1 MEQSFS
7 STADSGT
14 PSGADTDQD
23 AAPDMSVM
31 QCLELDGATL
41 SPRVVAAVARRN
53 GKNTRVLLSAEA
65 VKKMHASVGLKDA
78 LLEQEI
84 PIYAVTTG
92 FGDSCI
98 RQIAPNKAHEL
109 QRNLVLYHL
118 NGVGPAADP
127 VVARATMLIRANAL
141 SRGISAIRPEVV
153 ATLLEFLRRDI
164 LPLIPER
171 GSVGASGDLV
181 PLCYLAAAL
190 IGEGE
195 VLHRG
200 AVRPALDVLR
210 DEGIEPVR
218 LEPKEGIALIN
229 GTAFAAAYATLASWD
244 ARELVFVAELATAM
258 TMEALRGNASALHP
272 FVHGNKPHPG
282 QVESARTIRTLLAG
296 SRLATSF
303 EDILIRREEL
313 AGRSYLH
320 LNERIQDKYSLRC
333 APQIIGVT
341 RDTLGWAERWLSTE
355 INSSTDNP
363 LFDADQPGL
372 HLGGN
377 FYAGH
382 VGQSMD
388 SLKTAVAGLANL
400 LDRQLALV
408 VDEKFNEG
416 LPPNL
421 IAARDPG
428 DPQAGLHHGFK
439 GMQIAASAV
448 TAEALKQTG
457 PVSVFSRSTEAHNQD
472 IVSMGTISA
481 RDARTVN
488 GLVREVA
495 AIHLIAL
502 TQAIELRGVEQ
513 ASPAIRAVHALIR
526 ESSGFVS
533 RDRRLDQDIQAVIA
547 LIECGALR
555 RAAGLGDEGF
565 ATGRELV
572 ELDQPCSGH

>member
-1 MEQSFS
+1 MS
-7 STADSGT
+7 
-14 PSGADTDQD
+14 
-23 AAPDMSVM
+23 AASH
-31 QCLELDGATL
+31 LELDGTAL
-41 SPRVVAAVARRN
+41 SPRAVAAAARRD
-53 GKNTRVLLSAEA
+53 GRGTRVTLTPAA
-65 VKKMHASVGLKDA
+65 VKQMQSSVDLKET
-78 LLEQEI
+78 LLAQEV

-92 FGDSCI
+92 FGDSCV
-98 RQIAPNKAHEL
+98 RQISPDKAHEL

-118 NGVGPAADP
+118 NGVGPTAVPA
-127 VVARATMLIRANAL
+127 VARATMLIRANAL
-141 SRGISAIRPEVV
+141 AKGVSAIRPQAVT
-153 ATLLEFLRRDI
+153 TLLKCLSRDV

-190 IGEGE
+190 IGEGQ

-200 AVRPALDVLR
+200 TTRPALDALR
-210 DEGIEPVR
+210 EEGIEPLR
-218 LEPKEGIALIN
+218 LAPKEGIALIN
-229 GTAFAAAYATLASWD
+229 GTSFAAGYAVLAAAD
-244 ARELVFVAELATAM
+244 ARELAFVAELATAM
-258 TMEALRGNASALHP
+258 TLEALHGNASALHP
-272 FVHGNKPHPG
+272 FVHENKPHPG
-282 QVESARTIRTLLAG
+282 QVSSARSIRALLAG

-303 EDILIRREEL
+303 DEILVRRERL
-313 AGRSYLH
+313 GGRGYLQ
-320 LNERIQDKYSLRC
+320 LNERIQDKYSVRC
-333 APQIIGVT
+333 APQIIGIV
-341 RDTLGWAERWLSTE
+341 RDTLDWTERWLGTE
-355 INSSTDNP
+355 INSATDNP
-363 LFDADQPGL
+363 LFDVDESGL

-421 IAARDPG
+421 VAARRPDDPE
-428 DPQAGLHHGFK
+428 AGLHHGFK

-495 AIHLIAL
+495 AIHLLAL
-502 TQAIELRGVEQ
+502 AQAVELRGVEK
-513 ASPAIRAVHALIR
+513 ASPAVRAVHGLIR
-526 ESSGFVS
+526 EHSAFVTH
-533 RDRRLDQDIQAVIA
+533 DRRLDQDIEAVTG
-547 LIECGALR
+547 LIETGALR
-555 RAAGLGDEGF
+555 RATGLGDEDF
-565 ATGRELV
+565 AEGREIAD
-572 ELDQPCSGH
+572 LDAAITTAGG

>member
-1 MEQSFS
+1 MS
-7 STADSGT
+7 
-14 PSGADTDQD
+14 
-23 AAPDMSVM
+23 AASH
-31 QCLELDGATL
+31 LELDGTGL
-41 SPRVVAAVARRN
+41 TPRAVAAAARR
-53 GKNTRVLLSAEA
+53 GGPDTRVTLTPAA
-65 VKKMHASVGLKDA
+65 VKQMHASVDLKET
-78 LLEQEI
+78 LLAQEV

-92 FGDSCI
+92 FGDSCV
-98 RQIAPNKAHEL
+98 RQIAPDKAHEL

-118 NGVGPAADP
+118 NGVGPTAVPA
-127 VVARATMLIRANAL
+127 VTRATMLIRANAL
-141 SRGISAIRPEVV
+141 AKGVSAIRPQAVQ
-153 ATLLEFLRRDI
+153 TLLACLSRDI

-190 IGEGE
+190 IGEGR

-200 AVRPALDVLR
+200 TERPALAALR
-210 DEGIEPVR
+210 DEGIEPLR
-218 LEPKEGIALIN
+218 LAPKEGIALIN
-229 GTAFAAAYATLASWD
+229 GTSFAAAYAILAAAD
-244 ARELVFVAELATAM
+244 ARELAFVAELATAM
-258 TMEALRGNASALHP
+258 TLEALHGNASALHP
-272 FVHGNKPHPG
+272 FVHDNKPHRG
-282 QVESARTIRTLLAG
+282 QVHSARAIRTLLAG

-303 EDILIRREEL
+303 DDILVRREKL
-313 AGRSYLH
+313 AGRGYLQ
-320 LNERIQDKYSLRC
+320 LNERIQDKYSVRC
-333 APQIIGVT
+333 APQIIGIV
-341 RDTLGWAERWLSTE
+341 RDTLDWTESWLGTE
-355 INSSTDNP
+355 INSATDNP
-363 LFDADQPGL
+363 LFDVDEAGL

-421 IAARDPG
+421 VAPRSPDDPE
-428 DPQAGLHHGFK
+428 AGLHHGFK

-495 AIHLIAL
+495 AIHLLAL
-502 TQAIELRGVEQ
+502 AQALDLRGVEK
-513 ASPAIRAVHALIR
+513 ASPAVRAVYELIR
-526 ESSGFVS
+526 EHSAFVAH
-533 RDRRLDQDIQAVIA
+533 DRRLDHDIKAVIG
-547 LIECGALR
+547 LIETGALR
-555 RAAGLGDEGF
+555 RAAGLGDEDF
-565 ATGRELV
+565 AEGRELADV
-572 ELDQPCSGH
+572 APRG